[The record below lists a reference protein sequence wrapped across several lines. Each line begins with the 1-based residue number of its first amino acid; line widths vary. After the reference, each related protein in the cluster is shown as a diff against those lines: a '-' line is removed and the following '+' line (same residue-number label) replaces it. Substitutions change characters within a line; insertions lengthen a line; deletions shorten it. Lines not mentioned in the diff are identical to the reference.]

1 MSENNSCLFNEL
13 LYFDPSKPSL
23 KLNSLIIIGIC
34 VMIAGNLIFVSLI
47 KLFGKKI
54 ENEIDKESK
63 DGFHSYKDKKINPT
77 TLYLS
82 DILNSVIY
90 APITEELFFRFFLL
104 KTLLVRKYNLN
115 FHTANIIQ
123 SIIFGGFHLT
133 NQIYT
138 EQKTTT
144 TMIQMLSAV
153 INGLINGYI
162 YKYTNSIIPSVVS
175 HISNNL
181 VASHFNFQKYSTFY
195 DKITQNIIFLN
206 KNKINTSF

>member
-1 MSENNSCLFNEL
+1 MLGTLLTANNTGASSGGNLVLEGEVYVVVTIIETVTSRDGSEN
-13 LYFDPSKPSL
+13 
-23 KLNSLIIIGIC
+23 
-34 VMIAGNLIFVSLI
+34 
-47 KLFGKKI
+47 
-54 ENEIDKESK
+54 
-63 DGFHSYKDKKINPT
+63 
-77 TLYLS
+77 
-82 DILNSVIY
+82 
-90 APITEELFFRFFLL
+90 ITRKQEQ
-104 KTLLVRKYNLN
+104 RKYNLN

-162 YKYTNSIIPSVVS
+162 YKYTNSIIPSIVS